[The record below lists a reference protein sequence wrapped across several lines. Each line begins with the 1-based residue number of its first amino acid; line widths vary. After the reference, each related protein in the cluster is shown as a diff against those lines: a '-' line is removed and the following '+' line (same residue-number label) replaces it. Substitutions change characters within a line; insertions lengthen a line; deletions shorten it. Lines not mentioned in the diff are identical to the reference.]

1 MECREFDQNRESLL
15 TYNYCPRTEI
25 SMAKIELLNNIDHK
39 DLRVKIERSGKL
51 GDNVWFTP
59 TFPQEFRNLQKHYP
73 VVFTKNSETGQF
85 QAVALLGFE
94 VGENLFLDE
103 NGWNASYI
111 PLSIMR
117 QPFLIGFQHAE
128 KDGVPIKNMVVS
140 VDMDNPR
147 VSKTEGEPVFLEHGG
162 NTGYLE
168 QINSILNLINEGF
181 ERNSAFID
189 MLMGMDLLE
198 SFVLDIELDDGSK
211 HRMSGFYTINEESLL
226 GLTGDDLVILNN
238 NGHLE
243 PIYMAIASMSN
254 ISTLIEMKNILKAK
268 NTADVAD

>member
-1 MECREFDQNRESLL
+1 
-15 TYNYCPRTEI
+15 
-25 SMAKIELLNNIDHK
+25 MAKIELLNNIDHK
-39 DLRVKIERSGKL
+39 NLKVKIERSAEL
-51 GDNVWFTP
+51 GDDVWFTP
-59 TFPQEFRNLQKHYP
+59 TFPQEFRVLQNHYP
-73 VVFTKNSETGQF
+73 IVFTKNTETGQF

-94 VGENLFLDE
+94 AGENLFLDE

-117 QPFLIGFQHAE
+117 QPFLIGYQRAE
-128 KDGVPIKNMVVS
+128 KEGVAIKEMVVS

-147 VSKTEGEPVFLEHGG
+147 VNESEGEAVFLEHGG
-162 NTGYLE
+162 SSVYLE
-168 QINSILNLINEGF
+168 QVTSLLKLISDGF

-189 MLMGMDLLE
+189 MLIGMDLLE
-198 SFVLDIELDDGSK
+198 SFVLDVELDDGSQ
-211 HRMSGFYTINEESLL
+211 HLMSGFYTINEESLA

-254 ISTLIEMKNILKAK
+254 IPKLIAMRNTLLESKASH
-268 NTADVAD
+268 AED

>member
-1 MECREFDQNRESLL
+1 
-15 TYNYCPRTEI
+15 
-25 SMAKIELLNNIDHK
+25 MAKIELLNNVDHK
-39 DLRVKIERSGKL
+39 DLKVNIDRSADL

-73 VVFTKNSETGQF
+73 IVFTKNAETGQF

-94 VGENLFLDE
+94 VGENLFLNE

-128 KDGVPIKNMVVS
+128 KDGVPIKNTVVS

-147 VSKTEGEPVFLEHGG
+147 VSKTEGQPVFLEHGG
-162 NTGYLE
+162 NTGYLD
-168 QINSILNLINEGF
+168 QVNSILNLINEGF

-198 SFVLDIELDDGSK
+198 SFVLDVELDDGSQ

-254 ISTLIEMKNILKAK
+254 ISTLIEMKNKLPED
-268 NTADVAD
+268 NTTDVAD

>member
-1 MECREFDQNRESLL
+1 
-15 TYNYCPRTEI
+15 
-25 SMAKIELLNNIDHK
+25 MAKIELLNNVDHK
-39 DLRVKIERSGKL
+39 DLKVNIDRSAAL
-51 GDNVWFTP
+51 GDDVWFTP
-59 TFPQEFRNLQKHYP
+59 TFPQEFRALQKHYP
-73 VVFTKNSETGQF
+73 IVFTKNTETGQF

-111 PLSIMR
+111 PLSVMR
-117 QPFLIGFQHAE
+117 QPFLIGFQQAE
-128 KDGVPIKNMVVS
+128 KDGVPIKEMVIS

-162 NTGYLE
+162 NTAYLD
-168 QINSILNLINEGF
+168 QVNSILNLIREGF

-198 SFVLDIELDDGSK
+198 SFVLDVELDDGSE
-211 HRMSGFYTINEESLL
+211 HRMSGFYTINEESLT

-254 ISTLIEMKNILKAK
+254 ISTLVEIKNKLLEDNRA
-268 NTADVAD
+268 NVSD

>member
-1 MECREFDQNRESLL
+1 
-15 TYNYCPRTEI
+15 
-25 SMAKIELLNNIDHK
+25 MAKIELLNNVDHK
-39 DLRVKIERSGKL
+39 DLKVNIDRSADL

-73 VVFTKNSETGQF
+73 VVFTKNAETGQF

-128 KDGVPIKNMVVS
+128 KDGVSIKSTVVS

-147 VSKTEGEPVFLEHGG
+147 VSKTEGQPVFLEHGG
-162 NTGYLE
+162 NTDYLE
-168 QINSILNLINEGF
+168 QVNSILNLINEGF

-198 SFVLDIELDDGSK
+198 SFVLDVELDDGSQ

-254 ISTLIEMKNILKAK
+254 ISTLIEMKNKLLED
-268 NTADVAD
+268 NTTDVAD

>member
-1 MECREFDQNRESLL
+1 
-15 TYNYCPRTEI
+15 
-25 SMAKIELLNNIDHK
+25 MAKIELLNNIDHK
-39 DLRVKIERSGKL
+39 DLKVNIDRSAAL
-51 GDNVWFTP
+51 GDDVWFTP
-59 TFPQEFRNLQKHYP
+59 TFPQEFRVLQKHYP
-73 VVFTKNSETGQF
+73 IVFTKNTEAGKF

-117 QPFLIGFQHAE
+117 QPFLIGFQQAE
-128 KDGVPIKNMVVS
+128 KDGVPIKEMVIS

-162 NTGYLE
+162 NTAYLD
-168 QINSILNLINEGF
+168 QVNSILNLIKEGF

-198 SFVLDIELDDGSK
+198 SFVLDVELDDGSE

-254 ISTLIEMKNILKAK
+254 ISTLVAMKNKLLKDDR
-268 NTADVAD
+268 ADVGD

>member
-1 MECREFDQNRESLL
+1 
-15 TYNYCPRTEI
+15 
-25 SMAKIELLNNIDHK
+25 MAKIELLNNLDHK
-39 DLRVKIERSGKL
+39 DLRVRIDRSVAL

-73 VVFTKNSETGQF
+73 IVFTKNADIGQF

-117 QPFLIGFQHAE
+117 QPFLIGFQQAE
-128 KDGVPIKNMVVS
+128 KDGVPIKQMVIS

-147 VSKTEGEPVFLEHGG
+147 VNKTGGEPVFLEHGG
-162 NTGYLE
+162 NTAYLE
-168 QINSILNLINEGF
+168 QINSILNLVREGF

-198 SFVLDIELDDGSK
+198 SFVLDVELNDGSQ

-254 ISTLIEMKNILKAK
+254 ISTLVEMKNRLLESKK
-268 NTADVAD
+268 ADVAD